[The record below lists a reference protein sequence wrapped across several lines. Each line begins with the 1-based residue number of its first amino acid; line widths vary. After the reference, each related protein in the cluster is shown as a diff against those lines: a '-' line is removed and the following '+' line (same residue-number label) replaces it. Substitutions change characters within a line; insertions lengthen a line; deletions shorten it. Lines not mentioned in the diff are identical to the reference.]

1 MSSISAQEAPP
12 PSDVLEAFG
21 LNDRPEP
28 LSGGQDPVWRVG
40 RTVLKRLDL
49 PAAQLEWQAQLFD
62 GLQERPDFRVPRA
75 IRSVDGPLEYK
86 GWFGMTFL
94 PGRREPGRWLD
105 IIDVG
110 RLFHDSVSSVS
121 KPAFLL
127 DRDDPWSVGD
137 RIAWA
142 EMTID
147 EIPVTKHLE
156 RLTSI
161 LRPVTATP
169 QLIHGDL
176 TGNVLFD
183 DDLPP
188 VILDLSPYFRPPRFA
203 DAVVVAD
210 ALVWEGGDPSLVDA
224 VEDPE
229 FPQYLVRALI
239 YRAVTDRL
247 FRRDQPF
254 REDAEDP
261 YLPAV
266 DLVVSVAER

>member
-1 MSSISAQEAPP
+1 MSSISARDGP
-12 PSDVLEAFG
+12 PSDVLEAFA

-28 LSGGQDPVWRVG
+28 LPSGEDTVWRVG

-49 PAAQLEWQAQLFD
+49 PTAQLEWQAKLFD

-75 IRSVDGPLEYK
+75 IKSVRGALEFK

-110 RLFHDSVSSVS
+110 HLFHDSVSSVS

-147 EIPVTKHLE
+147 EIPQTKHLE
-156 RLTSI
+156 RLTSV
-161 LRPVTATP
+161 LWPVTAPP

-183 DDLPP
+183 DNLPP
-188 VILDLSPYFRPPRFA
+188 AILDLSPYFRPPRFA
-203 DAVVVAD
+203 DAVVVVD
-210 ALVWEGGDPSLVDA
+210 ALVWGGGDPSLVDA

-229 FPQYLVRALI
+229 FSQYLVRALI

-247 FRRDQPF
+247 FRRDRPF
-254 REDAEDP
+254 RLDAEDP
-261 YLPAV
+261 FLPVV